1 MGYLERVK
9 GTELSGYGLTPY
21 QSKLM
26 EQIRKRSELTG
37 NLQYIDAKHLSG
49 DWNVIYP
56 NLLDLQKRQAI
67 VMFEGQFGT
76 TWIKARDE

>member
-37 NLQYIDAKHLSG
+37 NLQYIDAKHLAG

-56 NLLDLQKRQAI
+56 NLLDLQKRRAI
-67 VMFEGQFGT
+67 VVFISQFGT

>member
-1 MGYLERVK
+1 MGYSERVK
-9 GTELSGYGLTPY
+9 GTELSAYGLTPY

-26 EQIRKRSELTG
+26 VQIRKRSELTG
-37 NLQYIDAKHLSG
+37 NFQYINAKYLSG